1 MQSMGME
8 CLKQKKSGMA
18 AGSGKLKAYPMRLQ
32 PVNPIKQGYFGGI
45 DYPIKC
51 MEGHPGALSFSEVC
65 MYY

>member
-8 CLKQKKSGMA
+8 YLKHKKSGMG
-18 AGSGKLKAYPMRLQ
+18 AGNGKMRVYPMRLQ